1 MLIGF
6 VVDPKDAESVTI
18 PFAML
23 PSKDE
28 DKEAV
33 AGFEKNLKVPHEV
46 HTFDDQV
53 HGWMAA
59 RGDLSQENVK
69 EKYEKGYKIVL
80 DFLHKHM

>member
-1 MLIGF
+1 
-6 VVDPKDAESVTI
+6 VS
-18 PFAML
+18 
-23 PSKDE
+23 
-28 DKEAV
+28 
-33 AGFEKNLKVPHEV
+33 GFEKNLKVAHEV